1 MAKYHYSYSYKGEG
15 EKVKSKHIIGGII
28 GIAGAVVLGWYAY
41 NNWGYIT
48 QQFDDLMNYFDNT
61 SSPNSS
67 SSPQSLSTGAN
78 TGSTTTAGITYSGFG
93 AGQSWLPYVSQAASN
108 YSISPALIL
117 GLIQVESNG
126 NPNATSGAGAI
137 GLMQVEPAT
146 ATSLGYSA
154 TGLSS
159 PYQNIMVGTQYL
171 SSLLSEYGGN
181 VISALEAYNAGPGH
195 SPNYYSQV
203 GAANYAQHV
212 YNNFLNIK
220 NEMSV

>member
-1 MAKYHYSYSYKGEG
+1 MAKYHYLYSYKGEG
-15 EKVKSKHIIGGII
+15 AKIKSKHIIGGII

-41 NNWGYIT
+41 NNWDYIT
-48 QQFDDLMNYFDNT
+48 QQFDDLMNYFNNT
-61 SSPNSS
+61 SSPNGS
-67 SSPQSLSTGAN
+67 SSPKSLSTGAN
-78 TGSTTTAGITYSGFG
+78 TGGITTAGITYSGFG
-93 AGQSWLPYVSQAASN
+93 TGQPWLSYVYQAASN
-108 YSISPALIL
+108 YNISPALIL

-126 NPNATSGAGAI
+126 NPNATSGAGAM

-154 TGLSS
+154 AGLLS
-159 PYQNIMVGTQYL
+159 PYQNIMAGTQYL

-203 GAANYAQHV
+203 GAANYAQQV

-220 NEMSV
+220 NEMVS